1 MLMTTGKLIGLRL
14 FNVTLGRSL
23 LFDRLLRRYLVQTF
37 VYRRVHTDRY
47 NASSQFFVATDLD
60 DLRGLT

>member
-14 FNVTLGRSL
+14 FNVTLGRNL
-23 LFDRLLRRYLVQTF
+23 LFDRLLRRYLVKTF
-37 VYRRVHTDRY
+37 VYRRAHTDRY